1 MQTIRTVSPVDGS
14 TYVERPLAGDR
25 EVDAAI
31 AAAVAA
37 QREWRAHAIEERAA
51 ALSAFVD
58 AFVAEGDDIATELT
72 WQMGRPI
79 RYTPG
84 EVRGFEERA
93 RTMIALAPQALAD
106 MDAGP

>member
-1 MQTIRTVSPVDGS
+1 M
-14 TYVERPLAGDR
+14 
-25 EVDAAI
+25 
-31 AAAVAA
+31 AA

-58 AFVAEGDDIATELT
+58 AFVAERDDIATELT

-84 EVRGFEERA
+84 VYSAQGEGNRETLVFRGMTTTGDFSANAPAMLLA
-93 RTMIALAPQALAD
+93 RLSPPTQ
-106 MDAGP
+106 